1 MPRIG
6 FRFGFGFA
14 ATMTSADF
22 GCFLAYLCS
31 TTVNNLPVVLIPVAV
46 AELNEEVASFV
57 ASVASVAVLGSA
69 LGKLVNGFV
78 CEAIGNQRASFWY
91 MIGLSLCTRCFASGQ
106 LTYAYA
112 GMEFFSS
119 LQWTALSVLMMKRY
133 ANDPGGYIKG
143 IATMS
148 IASTGGQFLTKTV
161 AVALLRYFHWTT
173 IASAASY
180 IALVAALIVLF
191 FLPETAPSIRD
202 FQFQKMIRATKE
214 IVSTRVFWLVGM
226 AHSAS
231 MLGRGSDR
239 ILGAFFHEA
248 THFSPAMS
256 GAFTLSSTFGLLHG
270 LSAGRNFGAMDGP
283 EKERFM
289 ERRYVGAILST
300 ISLAVC
306 AYAAD
311 FIQRPKLV
319 AVWIALSA
327 FGLTSNTVF
336 LFFNIPNIVAN
347 TFPSQAV
354 CLSTIDAVG
363 FGVAAPMWKAFGI
376 LAAKYNFSTSWLFMA
391 TIFVTCRAL
400 MVPAMK
406 PIFYTKMVPS

>member
-1 MPRIG
+1 MSFI
-6 FRFGFGFA
+6 
-14 ATMTSADF
+14 SADL

-46 AELNEEVASFV
+46 AESSKEVASVV
-57 ASVASVAVLGSA
+57 ASLASVAVFGSA

-78 CEAIGNQRASFWY
+78 CEAFGNQCASFWY
-91 MIGLSLCTRCFASGQ
+91 MIGLSVCMRWFASGQ

-133 ANDPGGYIKG
+133 KNDPEGYIKA

-148 IASTGGQFLTKTV
+148 VASTGGQFITKTF
-161 AVALLRYFHWTT
+161 AVALLQYWHWKV

-180 IALVAALIVLF
+180 IALFAAVVVLVA
-191 FLPETAPSIRD
+191 LPETPPSLKD
-202 FQFQKMIRATKE
+202 FRAKKMLGDTSAIMSSRL
-214 IVSTRVFWLVGM
+214 FWVVGV

-248 THFSPAMS
+248 THYSPSMS
-256 GAFTLSSTFGLLHG
+256 AGFTLSSTFGMLHG
-270 LSAGRNFGAMDGP
+270 LSTGRKFGAMDGK
-283 EKERFM
+283 EKEKFL
-289 ERRYVGAILST
+289 ERRYIGAILST
-300 ISLAVC
+300 LSLAIC
-306 AYAAD
+306 A
-311 FIQRPKLV
+311 FFSRSLPPKLT
-319 AVWIALSA
+319 AIWIASSA

-336 LFFNIPNIVAN
+336 MFFNIPNIVAN

-363 FGVAAPMWKAFGI
+363 FGVAAPMWKVFGI
-376 LAAKYNFSTSWLFMA
+376 LASRYSFSASWVFLA
-391 TIFVTCRAL
+391 TIFLACRV
-400 MVPAMK
+400 MMIPAMK
-406 PIFYTKMVPS
+406 PILHQDAP